1 MKFKQSQ
8 RGIGLLE
15 LMLSLAIIAILLVM
29 ATRYFA
35 SARQGQEVAS
45 AISTI
50 QAVSAASQS
59 YFVAQGNSWSGLTSV
74 TKLVA
79 GGYLPSNASTTGPW
93 GGAIMVTGGADSSNP
108 TAVRITIPNVP
119 PAACTQ
125 LNGVLKSQIIVT
137 GGVNSGGLALPT
149 CASTGNYQIE
159 I

>member
-1 MKFKQSQ
+1 MELTQSQ

-45 AISTI
+45 AISLI

-59 YFVAQGNSWSGLTSV
+59 FFVANGNAFTGLSASALKTQN
-74 TKLVA
+74 
-79 GGYLPSNASTTGPW
+79 YLPANTNLINPW
-93 GGAIMVTGGADSSNP
+93 GGTVTVTGGSDTSNP
-108 TAVRITIPNVP
+108 TAVNITLTNVP
-119 PAACTQ
+119 GAACTQ
-125 LNGVLKSQIIVT
+125 LAGALKSQAITLSSCVAV
-137 GGVNSGGLALPT
+137 GSSGT
-149 CASTGNYQIE
+149 FSVE

>member
-1 MKFKQSQ
+1 MELTQSQ

-45 AISTI
+45 AISLI

-59 YFVAQGNSWSGLTSV
+59 YFVANGNAFTGLSASALKTQNYLPANTNLVNPWGGTV
-74 TKLVA
+74 TVA
-79 GGYLPSNASTTGPW
+79 GG
-93 GGAIMVTGGADSSNP
+93 DSSNP
-108 TAVRITIPNVP
+108 TAVTITLTNVP
-119 PAACTQ
+119 GAACTQ
-125 LNGVLKSQIIVT
+125 LAGALKSQAITLSTCVAV
-137 GGVNSGGLALPT
+137 GSSGT
-149 CASTGNYQIE
+149 FSVE